1 MSDSLTACRSK
12 EVAGTCPR
20 LALFSRNPGQQ
31 LFWARLGAH
40 RPRASQGITPPGA
53 IPEGPGTWRTA
64 GRKLVAG
71 GRVVAETMEGHM
83 E

>member
-1 MSDSLTACRSK
+1 MP
-12 EVAGTCPR
+12 PR
-20 LALFSRNPGQQ
+20 PRKLAL
-31 LFWARLGAH
+31 
-40 RPRASQGITPPGA
+40 TY
-53 IPEGPGTWRTA
+53 PEGPGTWRTA